1 MTSFRLLVVA
11 FFIVMVVHKFLTED
25 AKVSLLLLLIS
36 VIVLAQSKWLL
47 TQYMKIEA
55 QFLANLRGH
64 HGEKPSRQKRPMTNR
79 FNKEKNDDK
88 ITEFAAVFAADAAG
102 RLS

>member
-1 MTSFRLLVVA
+1 
-11 FFIVMVVHKFLTED
+11 
-25 AKVSLLLLLIS
+25 
-36 VIVLAQSKWLL
+36 
-47 TQYMKIEA
+47 
-55 QFLANLRGH
+55 
-64 HGEKPSRQKRPMTNR
+64 MTNR